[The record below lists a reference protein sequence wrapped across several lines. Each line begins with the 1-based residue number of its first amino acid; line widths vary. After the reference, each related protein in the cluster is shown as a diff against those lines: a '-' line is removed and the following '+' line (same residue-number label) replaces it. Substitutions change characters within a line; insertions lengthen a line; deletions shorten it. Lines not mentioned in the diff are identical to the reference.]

1 MDADT
6 YFVRSLGCQWLGA
19 DYDPR
24 KHSDRLKPTPYCG
37 CKELVG
43 ESMYCQEHYARMY
56 VKGSALRK
64 RKKDIRTAN
73 SVWDLESDMN
83 AAVEELIEEGWDL

>member
-1 MDADT
+1 M
-6 YFVRSLGCQWLGA
+6 LCEC
-19 DYDPR
+19 
-24 KHSDRLKPTPYCG
+24 KPLAGRAYC
-37 CKELVG
+37 EEHFSRVYQVG
-43 ESMYCQEHYARMY
+43 T
-56 VKGSALRK
+56 ALRR

>member
-1 MDADT
+1 MNSNKILT
-6 YFVRSLGCQWLGA
+6 CQWIGPEQLGPL
-19 DYDPR
+19 YR
-24 KHSDRLKPTPYCG
+24 MQCSCKPLEGRAYC
-37 CKELVG
+37 E
-43 ESMYCQEHYARMY
+43 EHFERVYQA
-56 VKGSALRK
+56 GTALRK